1 LSNAL
6 KFTPNGGTV
15 TVHLRKAQATAILP
29 VKDTGVGMS
38 PDFLPHAFERFAQ
51 ATAITGERRGL
62 GLGLAICKHLVE
74 LHNGSIS
81 AESEGL
87 GRRTTLKVKLPLIAS
102 KSPLSFELPGE
113 HAFTEEVRVPDTRLK
128 SIKVVAVDDDADT
141 RELLRA
147 ILKRSS
153 ADATVVNSGQEAL
166 EAIKN
171 VQPDVL
177 ICDLAMSQM
186 DGYELLDN
194 VRRLERQV
202 GRLPSIAFT
211 ASARNEDRIRSRR
224 AGFQVHLVKPVIA
237 DKLVTT
243 IVKLVKPE

>member
-1 LSNAL
+1 
-6 KFTPNGGTV
+6 
-15 TVHLRKAQATAILP
+15 
-29 VKDTGVGMS
+29 
-38 PDFLPHAFERFAQ
+38 
-51 ATAITGERRGL
+51 
-62 GLGLAICKHLVE
+62 LAICKHLVG
-74 LHNGSIS
+74 LHIGSIS

-87 GRRTTLKVKLPLIAS
+87 GGGTMLKVRLPLIAS
-102 KSPLSFELPGE
+102 KSQLSLELPRE

-141 RELLRA
+141 RELVNA

-153 ADATVVNSGQEAL
+153 ADATVVDSGQEAL

-171 VQPDVL
+171 VPPDVL
-177 ICDLAMSQM
+177 ISDLAMSQM

-194 VRRLERQV
+194 LRRLKPQV
-202 GRLPSIAFT
+202 GWPPSIAFA

-237 DKLVTT
+237 NKLVTA